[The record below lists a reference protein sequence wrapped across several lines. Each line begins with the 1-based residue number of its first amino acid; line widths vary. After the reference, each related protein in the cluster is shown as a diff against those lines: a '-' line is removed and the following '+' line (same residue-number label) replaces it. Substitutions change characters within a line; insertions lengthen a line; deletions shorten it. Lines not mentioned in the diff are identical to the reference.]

1 MINSKTIRS
10 IFGSI
15 YSTNNLMQTIE
26 KQEKV
31 NSMEYIFQITFL
43 FWNSLTLQ
51 LLIIFRSMLQLFV
64 TDFKKL
70 FI

>member
-1 MINSKTIRS
+1 
-10 IFGSI
+10 
-15 YSTNNLMQTIE
+15 MQTIE